1 MNRRSGGGRVK
12 DSMPADTIP
21 GLLKHLL
28 AKQFKSCGECVEA
41 AHSLLGIYTFTLSW
55 QTRRPLALLKMSLSL
70 QEEWLPVLG
79 EEMPGFWSENSPSP
93 NLDDEMI
100 IRSAQVQ
107 QLPNQAWAWVPDR
120 EDDRA
125 LVEYLRLEG
134 WG

>member
-1 MNRRSGGGRVK
+1 
-12 DSMPADTIP
+12 MPADTIP

-55 QTRRPLALLKMSLSL
+55 QTQQPLALLNLSPSLS
-70 QEEWLPVLG
+70 ETWLSV
-79 EEMPGFWSENSPSP
+79 
-93 NLDDEMI
+93 LDDPSSSLLLDSGPLLDANRTI
-100 IRSAQVQ
+100 VVRSAQVQ
-107 QLPNQAWAWVPDR
+107 QLPNQAWAWVPDH

>member
-1 MNRRSGGGRVK
+1 
-12 DSMPADTIP
+12 MPADTIP

-55 QTRRPLALLKMSLSL
+55 QTRQPLALL
-70 QEEWLPVLG
+70 
-79 EEMPGFWSENSPSP
+79 NISPSLP
-93 NLDDEMI
+93 EGWLSGLDEPTSSLLLEGSPLLDVNQTFVV
-100 IRSAQVQ
+100 RSAQVQ
-107 QLPNQAWAWVPDR
+107 QLPNQAWAWVPDH

>member
-1 MNRRSGGGRVK
+1 
-12 DSMPADTIP
+12 MPADTIP

-55 QTRRPLALLKMSLSL
+55 QTRQPLVLLNPGPSLSEAEL
-70 QEEWLPVLG
+70 ILDEPSSYLLLDSSYVLDANQTQG
-79 EEMPGFWSENSPSP
+79 VNPA
-93 NLDDEMI
+93 I
-100 IRSAQVQ
+100 VVRSAQVQ
-107 QLPNQAWAWVPDR
+107 QLPNQAWAWVPDH

>member
-1 MNRRSGGGRVK
+1 
-12 DSMPADTIP
+12 MPADTIP

-55 QTRRPLALLKMSLSL
+55 QTSQPLALLNMSPTLHEAL
-70 QEEWLPVLG
+70 LPVLVDAT
-79 EEMPGFWSENSPSP
+79 PGFVSEGYRLS
-93 NLDDEMI
+93 DTGHDRV

-107 QLPNQAWAWVPDR
+107 QLPNRAWAWVPDR

>member
-1 MNRRSGGGRVK
+1 
-12 DSMPADTIP
+12 MPADTIP

-55 QTRRPLALLKMSLSL
+55 QARQPLALL
-70 QEEWLPVLG
+70 
-79 EEMPGFWSENSPSP
+79 NISPSLP
-93 NLDDEMI
+93 EVWLSGFDQPAPSLLLDDSQSLDVNQAFVV
-100 IRSAQVQ
+100 RSAQVQ
-107 QLPNQAWAWVPDR
+107 QLPNQAWAWVPDH